1 MNIKD
6 FFESKTFKSVLIG
19 LTVFVVLLW
28 VFQLG
33 IGVGYRKAYFS
44 GRAGDNFRLIF
55 GGHPQNRVSTP
66 PFKVSFSTM
75 EQGVFSGYGTMGTI
89 ISINLPRFALETPEN
104 IERSVL
110 IGEKTVIRKYRD
122 SLRPED
128 LRLEDNVVIIGSP
141 SQNGE
146 IEARLIRYLP
156 SEQFQK

>member
-1 MNIKD
+1 
-6 FFESKTFKSVLIG
+6 
-19 LTVFVVLLW
+19 VF
-28 VFQLG
+28 
-33 IGVGYRKAYFS
+33 YPA
-44 GRAGDNFRLIF
+44 A
-55 GGHPQNRVSTP
+55 
-66 PFKVSFSTM
+66 
-75 EQGVFSGYGTMGTI
+75 EQGVFSGYGTTGTI

-146 IEARLIRYLP
+146 IEARLIRDLP

>member
-6 FFESKTFKSVLIG
+6 FFESKTFKGTLVG

-28 VFQLG
+28 IFQLG
-33 IGVGYRKAYFS
+33 VGIGYRKAYFS

-55 GGHPQNRVSTP
+55 GGRPQNHGVP
-66 PFKVSFSTM
+66 PFRVFYPAA
-75 EQGVFSGYGTMGTI
+75 EQGVFSGYGTTGTI

-110 IGEKTVIRKYRD
+110 IGEKTEIRKYRD
-122 SLRPED
+122 NLRPED
-128 LRLEDNVVIIGSP
+128 LQLEDNVVIIGSP